1 MLRKSIM
8 TNSAVRG
15 MAWYPLRGCY
25 RTRGLMTEIEL
36 NRKIEASEQQRAELI
51 PPQSKRRTGRAYRRM
66 MNERKFEH
74 LFKIVTHG
82 YRPHAGYVDWSYVDG
97 KWLPTGRYIK
107 YPKNSNCQNWC
118 KKASSA
124 RVRKYMDLPHKGN
137 SYRRVFDYWWTL
149 Y

>member
-1 MLRKSIM
+1 
-8 TNSAVRG
+8 
-15 MAWYPLRGCY
+15 
-25 RTRGLMTEIEL
+25 MTEIEL
-36 NRKIEASEQQRAELI
+36 NRQIEASEQQRAELI
-51 PPQSKRRTGRAYRRM
+51 PPQSKRRTGRVYRRM

-97 KWLPTGRYIK
+97 KWMPTGKHIK

-137 SYRRVFDYWWTL
+137 CYRRVFDYWWTL

>member
-1 MLRKSIM
+1 
-8 TNSAVRG
+8 
-15 MAWYPLRGCY
+15 
-25 RTRGLMTEIEL
+25 MTEIEL
-36 NRKIEASEQQRAELI
+36 NRQIEASEQQRADLL
-51 PPQSKRRTGRAYRRM
+51 PPQPKRRTGRAYRRM
-66 MNERKFEH
+66 MNERKFKH
-74 LFKIVTHG
+74 LFRIVTYG

-97 KWLPTGRYIK
+97 KWMPTGKYIK